1 MGTSLGGYVLITI
14 IINFFMYRRQSHD
27 RLRIDNDCTVWYI
40 LMLIDPTVT
49 MNTRKSMS
57 AGNAGIIAG
66 AVVGSFVIIM
76 VVAAFVGCK

>member
-1 MGTSLGGYVLITI
+1 
-14 IINFFMYRRQSHD
+14 
-27 RLRIDNDCTVWYI
+27 
-40 LMLIDPTVT
+40 MLIDPTVT